1 MKKFFSALLPAAALS
16 LIFCASALS
25 QTTIVIDNG
34 DAPGAGFN
42 DTTPAT
48 PVGGNNGTTVGEQRL
63 IAFQAA
69 ANIWGAALISGPVIH
84 IHASWAALP
93 CTATSG
99 TLGSSSA
106 TSLRGNFAN
115 APFTNTWYGIAQAN
129 ALAGSDLNGASAE
142 IEAQF
147 NLSLGTSGCLETVH
161 WYYGLDNNHGPNI
174 DLVTVLLHE
183 FAHGLGFQSFTDEST
198 GAEPQGFPSVYDR
211 FLLDDSTGKTWP
223 QMTDTER
230 QASALNRGNL
240 VWNGPF
246 TTSDSFS
253 VLTGGK
259 DSLGHPM
266 IYAPNPVEVGS
277 SVSHWEIGATPN
289 QLMEPYIS
297 PTLTHNVNI
306 PADLTYSLLKDI
318 GWCAGCP
325 APSPTPTPTPTSTP
339 TPTATPTA
347 PPTPIPV
354 APPYAGTG
362 AVAYQI
368 DPTHSGSRSD
378 SLTPPLTY
386 QWSRDL
392 GGPISYPLIADGKV
406 FVTVSNQSTYGTRL
420 YALDQRT
427 GATVWGP
434 IDITGKYNW
443 SGLAYDNGRVFVV
456 NCDGLLRAYDAAS
469 GAQLWAKQ
477 MPVQYSF
484 SSSPTA
490 MGGMLYLSGAGSG
503 GTMYAVSQQD
513 GAVRWTAG
521 VDGGSGSPAVSPSG
535 VYTSYG
541 C

>member
-1 MKKFFSALLPAAALS
+1 MKKFFPALLAAAALS
-16 LIFCASALS
+16 LIFCASAFG

-34 DAPGAGFN
+34 DAPGVGFN

-69 ANIWGAALISGPVIH
+69 ANIWGATISSSPIIH
-84 IHASWAALP
+84 IHAGWAALP

-99 TLGSSSA
+99 TLGSAGA

-115 APFTNTWYGIAQAN
+115 APFTETWYGIAQAN
-129 ALAGSDLNGASAE
+129 ALAGSVLNGASAE

-161 WYYGLDNNHGPNI
+161 WYYGLDNNHGPDI

-318 GWCAGCP
+318 GWCPNC
-325 APSPTPTPTPTSTP
+325 STTPTPTPTPTPTTTIQLGASNFSANEGAGFVRIDVSRMGGDISGISTIQYR
-339 TPTATPTA
+339 TTDSDSMSVSCGTKQGAAYARCDFAT
-347 PPTPIPV
+347 V
-354 APPYAGTG
+354 AGTLTFG
-362 AVAYQI
+362 PGNLTQSFIVPII
-368 DPTHSGSRSD
+368 DDSYTEGNEIFNVVLGNPTNSSLGSRS
-378 SLTPPLTY
+378 T
-386 QWSRDL
+386 
-392 GGPISYPLIADGKV
+392 
-406 FVTVSNQSTYGTRL
+406 
-420 YALDQRT
+420 
-427 GATVWGP
+427 ATVK
-434 IDITGKYNW
+434 IT
-443 SGLAYDNGRVFVV
+443 DNETR
-456 NCDGLLRAYDAAS
+456 
-469 GAQLWAKQ
+469 
-477 MPVQYSF
+477 
-484 SSSPTA
+484 
-490 MGGMLYLSGAGSG
+490 
-503 GTMYAVSQQD
+503 D
-513 GAVRWTAG
+513 GANPIMSTNAVG
-521 VDGGSGSPAVSPSG
+521 VDFFVRQHYLDFL
-535 VYTSYG
+535 V
-541 C
+541 